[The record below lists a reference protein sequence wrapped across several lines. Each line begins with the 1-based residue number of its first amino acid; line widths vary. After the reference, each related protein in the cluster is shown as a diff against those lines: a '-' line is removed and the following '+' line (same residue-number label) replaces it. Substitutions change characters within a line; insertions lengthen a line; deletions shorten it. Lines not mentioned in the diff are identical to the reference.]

1 MSMKLHMD
9 LTWNMSILQMLSTFD
24 HPDWN
29 LSWLHE
35 SISLPEI
42 LGKLSARL
50 LEAKTALDLDPSTEE
65 RLDMFSQTA
74 KKMNW
79 IKMFVEKAIPGAPA
93 QEGESRAS
101 DIPLTEMFE
110 FDGSDFMGYIDDAW
124 MKDIL
129 GSWEY

>member
-1 MSMKLHMD
+1 MD
-9 LTWNMSILQMLSTFD
+9 LTWNMTILQMLSTFD

-29 LSWLHE
+29 LAWLRE
-35 SISLPEI
+35 SISLPEL

-74 KKMNW
+74 KKLSW
-79 IKMFVEKAIPGAPA
+79 IKMFVEKSISGVPV
-93 QEGESRAS
+93 QEGESRAP

-110 FDGSDFMGYIDDAW
+110 FNGSDFMGYMDDAW
-124 MKDIL
+124 MKDTL
-129 GSWEY
+129 GPWEY